1 MKSKQKVDIISA
13 IFMALVGVVLLVLPQ
28 FKVLTMRYIIV
39 SVYIMYALIN
49 LIRFFVTIKS
59 KDFEGLHYTLASIV
73 AIIINLV
80 IDLSSPRYL
89 ALGLFCWI
97 ALVSLSK
104 LKKIDYYH
112 DKRDRMWKFAIA
124 DMIIFLLAGI
134 LACTNLYYSTAVQLL
149 IIGFFFLINGILE
162 IFDPIIKS
170 LIAHS

>member
-1 MKSKQKVDIISA
+1 MKAKQKVDIISA
-13 IFMALVGVVLLVLPQ
+13 IFLTLIAVVLLILPQ
-28 FKVLTMRYIIV
+28 FKILTMRYIIV
-39 SVYIMYALIN
+39 SVYIMYAIIN
-49 LIRFFVTIKS
+49 LIRFLITIKS
-59 KDFEGLHYTLASIV
+59 KDYEGLHYTLASIV

-89 ALGLFCWI
+89 SLGLFCWI
-97 ALVSLSK
+97 SLVSLSK

-124 DMIIFLLAGI
+124 DLLIFLITGI
-134 LACTNLYYSTAVQLL
+134 LACMNLFYSTSVQIL

-162 IFDPIIKS
+162 IFDPIMKS